1 MSIRAA
7 AVFILCVLFPA
18 ISQAWWNEEWNY
30 RKAMK
35 VVPQGFDAAQLNALP
50 AAGGEPAIPEIPV
63 LIRLHSG
70 NFGTYFMD
78 AQQNGNDVRFIAGD
92 DKTALKYHI
101 EKWDALN
108 NMALIWVKVPIENTA
123 GGPNG
128 GEKIWMY
135 YGNQNAVKGDDIGG
149 SYDAET
155 ALLYHFENEAGG
167 VAQDRTAYALNPD
180 PASYS
185 AEANLASLIGVGAK
199 FNGNSSVKV
208 PAALHAKIDPA
219 VGWTFSTWIKTPAA
233 EVADATAPAQPANDT
248 EMTVLNVQDGA
259 NNITLNIQGSSAWA
273 ALSLADGQ
281 VFETPRTAVVAPG
294 SWKNLALV
302 VGNNAL
308 TVYVDGRSLA
318 TVQAPLVE
326 MQSTMAIGS
335 MLDGSRGL
343 VAEIDEVQVSKVAR
357 TPNWLKA
364 MVVTQGPGADVVAY
378 GDDEVYGS
386 DESMEAAY
394 LLTILKS
401 VDTIGWTDIGVL
413 MVMGLFCVIVIISK
427 QMFLSKVAKGNAK
440 FLTAFRGLETSFEKN
455 VHAEHDASF
464 LLGLLSEG
472 KKYRSSCL
480 YRIYEDGVNELR
492 NKLGSTVGAQAADL
506 RPQSIDSI
514 KAMLDASVIRE
525 LQRLNSQVVI
535 LTISISGGP
544 FLGLLGTVLG
554 VMITFAAIAAT
565 GDVNIS
571 AIAPGVSAALMTTVA
586 GLFVAIPAL
595 FAYNWLNTKIRNI
608 TIDMRV
614 FADELISKIAENHS

>member
-18 ISQAWWNEEWNY
+18 VSQAWWNEEWNY
-30 RKAMK
+30 RKSMK

-92 DKTALKYHI
+92 DKTALKFHI

-108 NMALIWVKVPIENTA
+108 NMALVWVKVPIENTA

-208 PAALHAKIDPA
+208 PAALHAKIDPT

-233 EVADATAPAQPANDT
+233 EAADATAPAQPANDT
-248 EMTVLNVQDGA
+248 EMTVLNVQDGG

-281 VFETPRTAVVAPG
+281 VFETPRTAVVTPG
-294 SWKNLALV
+294 AWKNLSLV
-302 VGNNAL
+302 VGSGAL

-335 MLDGSRGL
+335 MLDGSKGL
-343 VAEIDEVQVSKVAR
+343 IAEIDEVQVSKIAR

-364 MVVTQGPGADVVAY
+364 MVLTQGPGAQVVAY

-401 VDTIGWTDIGVL
+401 VDTIGWTVIGIL
-413 MVMGLFCVIVIISK
+413 MLMALLCVIVIISK
-427 QMFLSKVAKGNAK
+427 QMFLSKVAKSNAK
-440 FLTAFRGLETSFEKN
+440 FLEAFRGLEN
-455 VHAEHDASF
+455 NAHAEHDTSF
-464 LLGLLSEG
+464 LLGLLKEA
-472 KKYRSSCL
+472 KKFKSSCL
-480 YRIYEDGVNELR
+480 YHIYAEGANELR
-492 NKLGSTVGAQAADL
+492 NKIGSTVGAQASDL
-506 RPQSIDSI
+506 RQQSVDSI
-514 KAMLDASVIRE
+514 KAMLDAAMIRE
-525 LQRLNSQVVI
+525 LQRLNSQIVL

-586 GLFVAIPAL
+586 GLIVAIPAL

-608 TIDMRV
+608 SIDMRV
-614 FADELISKIAENHS
+614 FSDEMISKIAEHHS

>member
-7 AVFILCVLFPA
+7 AVFILCILFPA

-35 VVPQGFDAAQLNALP
+35 VVPQGFDAAQLVTTAP
-50 AAGGEPAIPEIPV
+50 GAEPAIPEVPV

-70 NFGTYFMD
+70 NFGAYFMD
-78 AQQNGNDVRFIAGD
+78 AQQGGNDVRFIAGD
-92 DKTALKYHI
+92 DKTALKFHI

-155 ALLYHFENEAGG
+155 AMLYHFENEAGG
-167 VAQDRTAYALNPD
+167 VVQDRTAYGLNPD

-199 FNGNSSVKV
+199 FNGKSSVKV
-208 PAALHAKIDPA
+208 PAALHAKIDPV

-233 EVADATAPAQPANDT
+233 ESADATAPAQPANDT
-248 EMTVLNVQDGA
+248 EMTVLNVQDAG

-281 VFETPRTAVVAPG
+281 IFETPRTAVVTPG
-294 SWKNLALV
+294 AWKNLALI
-302 VGNNAL
+302 VGNGAL

-318 TVQAPLVE
+318 TVQAPLIE

-335 MLDGSRGL
+335 MLDGTKGL
-343 VAEIDEVQVSKVAR
+343 IAEIDEVQVSKIAR

-364 MVVTQGPGADVVAY
+364 MVLTQGPGAEVVAY

-401 VDTIGWTDIGVL
+401 VDTIGWTVIGIL
-413 MVMGLFCVIVIISK
+413 MIMALLCVIVIISK
-427 QMFLSKVAKGNAK
+427 QMFLSKVAKSNAR
-440 FLTAFRGLETSFEKN
+440 FLEAFRALENTP
-455 VHAEHDASF
+455 HAEHDNSF
-464 LLGLLSEG
+464 LFGLLSDA
-472 KKYRSSCL
+472 KKFKSSCL
-480 YRIYEDGVNELR
+480 YKIYEEGALELK
-492 NKLGSTVGAQAADL
+492 NKIGSTVGAQASDL
-506 RPQSIDSI
+506 RQQSVDSI
-514 KAMLDASVIRE
+514 KAMLDAAMIRE
-525 LQRLNSQVVI
+525 LQRLNSQIVL

-586 GLFVAIPAL
+586 GLIVAIPAL

-614 FADELISKIAENHS
+614 FADEMISKIAEHHS